1 MNTPK
6 SDTVRAALSEIR
18 ERCREL
24 LDEQE
29 ATSELE
35 LEDTDDPDR
44 GSDPYNRL
52 R

>member
-6 SDTVRAALSEIR
+6 SDTVRMKLPEVR

-24 LDEQE
+24 LEEQE
-29 ATSELE
+29 TPPELE
-35 LEDTDDPDR
+35 LEDTDNPDK
-44 GSDPYNRL
+44 GNDPYNRL

>member
-6 SDTVRAALSEIR
+6 SDTVRMKLSEIR

-29 ATSELE
+29 ASLE
-35 LEDTDDPDR
+35 LEPECTENPDR
-44 GSDPYNRL
+44 GNDPYNRL
-52 R
+52 K

>member
-6 SDTVRAALSEIR
+6 SDTVRMKLSEIR

-24 LDEQE
+24 LEEQE
-29 ATSELE
+29 ATSEPD
-35 LEDTDDPDR
+35 LEDTEDPDM

-52 R
+52 G